1 MSCRK
6 ETLMDMTMS
15 HNENNKRRT
24 LKQLLMCFI
33 GVLLTLLLLGSFFLN
48 ISVTRE
54 YLQKQLQSHAQDAA
68 TSLGLSLSTVIDAR
82 DEVVAARMI
91 DVIFDSG
98 DYRQIVF
105 SDVNG
110 KALIVREQ
118 MLKIDKVPDWF
129 IQLINLETP
138 AQSSQVMSGWHQLG
152 SLEIASHPG
161 YAYVELW
168 RIMQT
173 QVLWFLVIAV
183 IGIILAQL
191 FISSILKP
199 LKQVERQAHDMSL
212 NKFAYKA
219 PMPQTRELARV
230 VFAMNDMGDKLGR
243 VFKEQLG
250 LIETL
255 RAKSFIDTL
264 TGLSNREGFDNRLKA
279 ELESQQR
286 VGQGCLLLI
295 QLSDLSE
302 INQEHGRALG
312 NELLTSVASVLT
324 AITKQN
330 ASSFAARRTG
340 VDFSLFLPRLISDA
354 VDDFAIKLLA
364 DLCALP
370 ILKQLL
376 RDDII
381 HLGLACVGQDDN
393 AQQVLSKA
401 DMALRQAQGQGV
413 SAWQRYA
420 NIESIDLYS
429 EVRQANEWHAILKQ
443 VLADRSVSLHTQP
456 VVEFQNKS
464 LLYYQVLARIDVDN
478 KLAVAGLFL
487 PMAER
492 FQLMVPFDQMV
503 IEKVLASLT
512 LTQDSVRYCV
522 TLSESSMADE
532 QFLSWLDQALA
543 PLNKD
548 VASKL
553 IFEVSEHALHSNEAA
568 LKRLSGLS
576 KKYGFKLSIDRFG
589 SSSVPFS
596 YLQRIGLDIIKLDH
610 GFIRDIQ
617 DNQSDQF
624 FLHSAVQIAHSQEI
638 QIMAVGVESEQEW
651 NILKDLGLDGA
662 MGYYLG
668 RPIANDVF

>member
-1 MSCRK
+1 
-6 ETLMDMTMS
+6 MS

-33 GVLLTLLLLGSFFLN
+33 GALLTLLLLGSFFLN
-48 ISVTRE
+48 ISITRE

-82 DEVVAARMI
+82 DQVVAARMI

-98 DYRQIVF
+98 DYRQVVF
-105 SDVNG
+105 NDVNG
-110 KALIVREQ
+110 EALITRQ
-118 MLKIDKVPDWF
+118 QTLKIDQVPDWF
-129 IQLINLETP
+129 VQMIDLETP
-138 AQSSQVMSGWHQLG
+138 AQTSQVMSGWNQLG
-152 SLEIASHPG
+152 SLKIASHPG

-173 QVLWFLVIAV
+173 QVLWFAV
-183 IGIILAQL
+183 ITIIGLILAQL

-199 LKQVERQAHDMSL
+199 LMQVEKQAHDMSL
-212 NKFAYKA
+212 NKFGYKA
-219 PMPQTRELARV
+219 PMPKTRELARV
-230 VFAMNDMGDKLGR
+230 ASAMNNMGDKLGR
-243 VFKEQLG
+243 VFKQQLD

-264 TGLSNREGFDNRLKA
+264 TGLSNREGFDSRLKA

-286 VGQGCLLLI
+286 TGQGCLLLI
-295 QLSDLSE
+295 QLSDFSK
-302 INQEHGRALG
+302 INQAHGRALG
-312 NELLTSVASVLT
+312 DELLTTVASVLA
-324 AITKQN
+324 AIIKQH
-330 ASSFAARRTG
+330 SGSFAARRSG
-340 VDFSLFLPRLISDA
+340 VDFSVFLPGLMSDA
-354 VDDFAIKLLA
+354 VDDFAVKLLPG
-364 DLCALP
+364 LNGLP

-376 RDDII
+376 RDDVI
-381 HLGLACVGQDDN
+381 HLGLACVESDDN
-393 AQQVLSKA
+393 AQQLLSKA
-401 DMALRQAQGQGV
+401 DMALRQAQTHSV

-420 NIESIDLYS
+420 NIESADLSS
-429 EVRQANEWHAILKQ
+429 EVHQANEWHTILKQ

-456 VVEFQNKS
+456 VVDFQNKS
-464 LLYYQVLARIDVDN
+464 LLYYQVLARIDVDD
-478 KLAVAGLFL
+478 KLVVAGLFL

-492 FQLMVPFDQMV
+492 FQLMIPFDRMV
-503 IEKVLASLT
+503 IEKVLQSLK
-512 LTQDSVRYCV
+512 LRQDGIAYCV

-532 QFLSWLDQALA
+532 QFLAWLNETLLSFKALA
-543 PLNKD
+543 GR
-548 VASKL
+548 L
-553 IFEVSEHALHSNEAA
+553 IFEVSEHTIHHNEDA
-568 LKRLSGLS
+568 LKYLCDLST
-576 KKYGFKLSIDRFG
+576 KYDFKLSVDRFG

-617 DNQSDQF
+617 NHQSDQF

-638 QIMAVGVESEQEW
+638 QVMAVGVESEQEW

-668 RPIANDVF
+668 RPTANDIF

>member
-1 MSCRK
+1 MP
-6 ETLMDMTMS
+6 

-24 LKQLLMCFI
+24 LEQLLMSFI
-33 GVLLTLLLLGSFFLN
+33 GALLTLLLLGSFFLN

-82 DEVVAARMI
+82 DEVAAARMI

-98 DYRQIVF
+98 DYRVVIF
-105 SDVNG
+105 NDLGG
-110 KALIVREQ
+110 KAIIVRQ
-118 MLKIDKVPDWF
+118 QALKIEKVPNWF
-129 IQLINLETP
+129 IRLIDLKTP
-138 AQSSQVMSGWHQLG
+138 TQQSQVMSGWNQLG

-161 YAYVELW
+161 YAYLELW
-168 RIMQT
+168 KVMQT
-173 QVLWFLVIAV
+173 QVVWFMVIAAL
-183 IGIILAQL
+183 GFLLAHA
-191 FISSILKP
+191 FITNILKP
-199 LKQVERQAHDMSL
+199 LKQVEKQAHEMSL
-212 NKFAYKA
+212 NKFGYKA
-219 PMPQTRELARV
+219 PMPKTRELARV
-230 VFAMNDMGDKLGR
+230 AFAMNDMGDKLGR
-243 VFKEQLG
+243 VFKQQLG

-286 VGQGCLLLI
+286 TGQGCLLLV
-295 QLSDLSE
+295 QLSDFSE

-312 NELLTSVASVLT
+312 DELLTEVASVLA
-324 AITKQN
+324 AITKQS
-330 ASSFAARRTG
+330 AGSFAARRSG
-340 VDFSLFLPRLISDA
+340 VDFSVFLPRLMSDS

-364 DLCALP
+364 DLNALP
-370 ILKQLL
+370 TLKQLL
-376 RDDII
+376 RDDVI
-381 HLGLACVGQDDN
+381 HLGLACVDRDDN

-401 DMALRQAQGQGV
+401 DMALRQAQGQDV
-413 SAWQRYA
+413 SAWQRYS
-420 NIESIDLYS
+420 NIESVDLSS
-429 EVRQANEWHAILKQ
+429 EVHQANEWHVILKQ

-456 VVEFQNKS
+456 VVEFQDKR
-464 LLYYQVLARIDVDN
+464 LLYYQVLARIDVDD

-503 IEKVLASLT
+503 IEKVLASLS
-512 LTQDSVRYCV
+512 LRQDNIAYCV

-532 QFLSWLDQALA
+532 QFLTWLNEALL
-543 PLNKD
+543 PLKEL
-548 VASKL
+548 AGRL
-553 IFEVSEHALHSNEAA
+553 IFEVSEHTIHYYEDA

-576 KKYGFKLSIDRFG
+576 KKYDFKLSVDRFG

-638 QIMAVGVESEQEW
+638 QVMAVGVESEQEW
-651 NILKDLGLDGA
+651 SILKDLGLDGA

-668 RPIANDVF
+668 RPTANDIF

>member
-1 MSCRK
+1 
-6 ETLMDMTMS
+6 MDITMS

-33 GVLLTLLLLGSFFLN
+33 GALLTLLLLGSFFLN
-48 ISVTRE
+48 ISITRE

-82 DEVVAARMI
+82 DQVVAARMI

-98 DYRQIVF
+98 DYRQVVF
-105 SDVNG
+105 NDVNG
-110 KALIVREQ
+110 EALITRQ
-118 MLKIDKVPDWF
+118 QTLKIDQVPDWF
-129 IQLINLETP
+129 VQMIDLETP
-138 AQSSQVMSGWHQLG
+138 AQTSQVMSGWNQLG
-152 SLEIASHPG
+152 SLKIASHPG

-173 QVLWFLVIAV
+173 QVLWFAV
-183 IGIILAQL
+183 ITIIGLILAQL

-199 LKQVERQAHDMSL
+199 LMQVEKQAHDMSL
-212 NKFAYKA
+212 NKFGYKA
-219 PMPQTRELARV
+219 PMPKTRELARV
-230 VFAMNDMGDKLGR
+230 ASAMNNMGDKLGR
-243 VFKEQLG
+243 VFKQQLD

-264 TGLSNREGFDNRLKA
+264 TGLSNREGFDSRLKA

-286 VGQGCLLLI
+286 TGQGCLLLI
-295 QLSDLSE
+295 QLSDFSK
-302 INQEHGRALG
+302 INQAHGRALG
-312 NELLTSVASVLT
+312 DELLTTVASVLA
-324 AITKQN
+324 AIIKQH
-330 ASSFAARRTG
+330 SGSFAARRSG
-340 VDFSLFLPRLISDA
+340 VDFSVFLPGLMSDA
-354 VDDFAIKLLA
+354 VDDFAVKLLPG
-364 DLCALP
+364 LNGLP

-376 RDDII
+376 RDDVI
-381 HLGLACVGQDDN
+381 HLGLACVESDDN
-393 AQQVLSKA
+393 AQQLLSKA
-401 DMALRQAQGQGV
+401 DMALRQAQTHSV

-420 NIESIDLYS
+420 NIESADLSS
-429 EVRQANEWHAILKQ
+429 EVHQANEWHTILKQ

-456 VVEFQNKS
+456 VVDFQNKS
-464 LLYYQVLARIDVDN
+464 LLYYQVLARIDVDD
-478 KLAVAGLFL
+478 KLVVAGLFL

-492 FQLMVPFDQMV
+492 FQLMIPFDRMV
-503 IEKVLASLT
+503 IEKVLQSLK
-512 LTQDSVRYCV
+512 LRQDGIAYCV

-532 QFLSWLDQALA
+532 QFLAWLNETLLSFKALA
-543 PLNKD
+543 GR
-548 VASKL
+548 L
-553 IFEVSEHALHSNEAA
+553 IFEVSEHTIHHNEDA
-568 LKRLSGLS
+568 LKYLCDLST
-576 KKYGFKLSIDRFG
+576 KYDFKLSVDRFG

-617 DNQSDQF
+617 NHQSDQF

-638 QIMAVGVESEQEW
+638 QVMAVGVESEQEW

-668 RPIANDVF
+668 RPTANDIF

>member
-1 MSCRK
+1 MP
-6 ETLMDMTMS
+6 

-24 LKQLLMCFI
+24 LEQLLMSFI

-82 DEVVAARMI
+82 DQVVAARMI

-98 DYRQIVF
+98 DYREVIF
-105 SDVNG
+105 NDLNG
-110 KALIVREQ
+110 KAVIVRQ
-118 MLKIDKVPDWF
+118 QGLKIEKVPNWF
-129 IQLINLETP
+129 IRFIDLKTP
-138 AQSSQVMSGWHQLG
+138 TQQSQVMSGWSQLG

-161 YAYVELW
+161 YAYIELW
-168 RIMQT
+168 KMMQT
-173 QVLWFLVIAV
+173 QFVWFMVIAML
-183 IGIILAQL
+183 GFLLAHT
-191 FISSILKP
+191 FITNVLKP
-199 LKQVERQAHDMSL
+199 LKQVEKQAHEMSL
-212 NKFAYKA
+212 NKFGYKA
-219 PMPQTRELARV
+219 PMPKTRELARV

-243 VFKEQLG
+243 VFKQQLE
-250 LIETL
+250 LIEAL

-264 TGLSNREGFDNRLKA
+264 TGLSNREGFDSRLKA

-286 VGQGCLLLI
+286 TGQGCLLLI
-295 QLSDLSE
+295 QLSDFNE
-302 INQEHGRALG
+302 INQKHGRALG
-312 NELLTSVASVLT
+312 DELLTKVASILA

-330 ASSFAARRTG
+330 AGSFAARRSG
-340 VDFSLFLPRLISDA
+340 VDFSVFLPSLMSDA
-354 VDDFAIKLLA
+354 VDDFAVKLLA
-364 DLCALP
+364 DLSALP

-376 RDDII
+376 RDDVI
-381 HLGLACVGQDDN
+381 HLGLACVNRDDS

-401 DMALRQAQGQGV
+401 DMALRQAQGYGV

-420 NIESIDLYS
+420 NIDSVDFSS
-429 EVRQANEWHAILKQ
+429 EVHQANEWHTILKQ

-456 VVEFQNKS
+456 VVEFQDKN

-492 FQLMVPFDQMV
+492 FQLMIPFDQMV
-503 IEKVLASLT
+503 IEKVLAALT
-512 LTQDSVRYCV
+512 VRRDSIAYCV

-532 QFLSWLDQALA
+532 KFLTWLDEALL
-543 PLNKD
+543 PLKGL
-548 VASKL
+548 AGRL
-553 IFEVSEHALHSNEAA
+553 IFEVSEHAIHYNEDA
-568 LKRLSGLS
+568 LKRLSSLS
-576 KKYGFKLSIDRFG
+576 TKYDFKLSVDRFG

-638 QIMAVGVESEQEW
+638 QVMAVGVESEQEW
-651 NILKDLGLDGA
+651 SMLKDLGLDGA

-668 RPIANDVF
+668 RPTANEIF

>member
-1 MSCRK
+1 
-6 ETLMDMTMS
+6 MDITMS

-33 GVLLTLLLLGSFFLN
+33 GALLTLLLLGSFFLN
-48 ISVTRE
+48 ISITRE

-82 DEVVAARMI
+82 DQVVAARMI

-98 DYRQIVF
+98 DYRQVVF
-105 SDVNG
+105 NDVNG
-110 KALIVREQ
+110 EALITRQ
-118 MLKIDKVPDWF
+118 QTLKIDQVPDWF
-129 IQLINLETP
+129 VQMIDLETP
-138 AQSSQVMSGWHQLG
+138 AQTSQVMSGWNQLG
-152 SLEIASHPG
+152 SLKIASHPG

-173 QVLWFLVIAV
+173 QVLWFAV
-183 IGIILAQL
+183 ITIIGLILAQL

-199 LKQVERQAHDMSL
+199 LMQVEKQAHDMSL
-212 NKFAYKA
+212 NKFGYKA
-219 PMPQTRELARV
+219 PMPKTRELARV
-230 VFAMNDMGDKLGR
+230 ASAMNNMGDKLGR
-243 VFKEQLG
+243 VFKQQLD

-264 TGLSNREGFDNRLKA
+264 TGLSNREGFDSRLKA

-286 VGQGCLLLI
+286 TGQGCLLLV
-295 QLSDLSE
+295 QLSDFSK
-302 INQEHGRALG
+302 INQAHGRALG
-312 NELLTSVASVLT
+312 DELLTTVASVLA
-324 AITKQN
+324 AIIKQH
-330 ASSFAARRTG
+330 SGSFAARRSG
-340 VDFSLFLPRLISDA
+340 VDFSVFLPGLMSDA
-354 VDDFAIKLLA
+354 VDDFAVKLLPG
-364 DLCALP
+364 LNGLP

-376 RDDII
+376 RDDVI
-381 HLGLACVGQDDN
+381 HLGLACVESDDN
-393 AQQVLSKA
+393 AQQLLSKA
-401 DMALRQAQGQGV
+401 DMALRQAQTHSV

-420 NIESIDLYS
+420 NIESADLSS
-429 EVRQANEWHAILKQ
+429 EVHQANEWHTILKQ

-456 VVEFQNKS
+456 VVDFQNKS
-464 LLYYQVLARIDVDN
+464 LLYYQVLARIDVDD
-478 KLAVAGLFL
+478 KLVVAGLFL

-492 FQLMVPFDQMV
+492 FQLMIPFDRMV
-503 IEKVLASLT
+503 IEKVLQSLK
-512 LTQDSVRYCV
+512 LRQDGIAYCV

-532 QFLSWLDQALA
+532 QFLAWLNETLLSFKALA
-543 PLNKD
+543 GR
-548 VASKL
+548 L
-553 IFEVSEHALHSNEAA
+553 IFEVSEHTIHHNEDA
-568 LKRLSGLS
+568 LKYLCDLST
-576 KKYGFKLSIDRFG
+576 KYDFKLSVDRFG

-617 DNQSDQF
+617 NHQSDQF

-638 QIMAVGVESEQEW
+638 QVMAVGVESEQEW

-668 RPIANDVF
+668 RPTANDIF

>member
-1 MSCRK
+1 
-6 ETLMDMTMS
+6 MDITMS

-33 GVLLTLLLLGSFFLN
+33 GALLTLLLLGSFFLN
-48 ISVTRE
+48 ISITRE

-82 DEVVAARMI
+82 DQVVAARMI

-98 DYRQIVF
+98 DYRQVVF
-105 SDVNG
+105 NDVNG
-110 KALIVREQ
+110 KTLINRQ
-118 MLKIDKVPDWF
+118 QALKIDRVPDWF
-129 IQLINLETP
+129 IQLIDLDTP
-138 AQSSQVMSGWHQLG
+138 AQTSQVMSGWAQLG
-152 SLEIASHPG
+152 TLEIASHPG
-161 YAYVELW
+161 YAYAELW

-173 QVLWFLVIAV
+173 QFLWFAVIAF

-212 NKFAYKA
+212 NKFGYKA
-219 PMPQTRELARV
+219 PMPKTRELARV
-230 VFAMNDMGDKLGR
+230 AFAMNDMGDKLGR
-243 VFKEQLG
+243 VFKQQIG

-286 VGQGCLLLI
+286 TGQGCLLLI
-295 QLSDLSE
+295 QLSDFSE

-312 NELLTSVASVLT
+312 NELLVSVAAVLA

-340 VDFSLFLPRLISDA
+340 VDFSLFLPGLMSDA
-354 VDDFAIKLLA
+354 VDDFSIKLLA
-364 DLCALP
+364 DLSALP

-376 RDDII
+376 RDDVI
-381 HLGLACVGQDDN
+381 HLGLACVDSDDI
-393 AQQVLSKA
+393 AQQLLSKA
-401 DMALRQAQGQGV
+401 DMALRQAQGRGV

-420 NIESIDLYS
+420 NIESVDLSS

-456 VVEFQNKS
+456 VVEFQDKR
-464 LLYYQVLARIDVDN
+464 LLYYQVLARIDIDD

-492 FQLMVPFDQMV
+492 FQLMIPFDQMV
-503 IEKVLASLT
+503 IEKVLGSLS
-512 LTQDSVRYCV
+512 LKQDGVVYCV
-522 TLSESSMADE
+522 TLSESSIADE
-532 QFLSWLDQALA
+532 QFLTWLDETLDPLKELA
-543 PLNKD
+543 GR
-548 VASKL
+548 L
-553 IFEVSEHALHSNEAA
+553 IFEVSEHAIHYHETG
-568 LKRLSGLS
+568 LKRLCSLS
-576 KKYGFKLSIDRFG
+576 NKHDFKLSVDRFG

-610 GFIRDIQ
+610 SFIRDIH

-638 QIMAVGVESEQEW
+638 QVIAVGVESEQEW
-651 NILKDLGLDGA
+651 HILKDLGLDGA

-668 RPIANDVF
+668 RPTANDIF

>member
-1 MSCRK
+1 
-6 ETLMDMTMS
+6 MS

-24 LKQLLMCFI
+24 LEQLLMSFI
-33 GVLLTLLLLGSFFLN
+33 GALLTLLLLGSFFLN

-82 DEVVAARMI
+82 DEVAAARMI

-98 DYRQIVF
+98 DYRKVIF
-105 SDVNG
+105 NDLGG
-110 KALIVREQ
+110 KAIIVRQ
-118 MLKIDKVPDWF
+118 QALKIEKVPNWF
-129 IQLINLETP
+129 IRLIDLKTP
-138 AQSSQVMSGWHQLG
+138 TQQSQVMSGWNQLG

-161 YAYVELW
+161 YAYIELW
-168 RIMQT
+168 KVMQT
-173 QVLWFLVIAV
+173 QVVWFMVIAAL
-183 IGIILAQL
+183 GFLLAHA
-191 FISSILKP
+191 FITNILKP
-199 LKQVERQAHDMSL
+199 LKQVEKQAHEMSL
-212 NKFAYKA
+212 NKFGYKA
-219 PMPQTRELARV
+219 PMPKTRELARV
-230 VFAMNDMGDKLGR
+230 AFAMNDMGDKLGR
-243 VFKEQLG
+243 VFKQQLG

-286 VGQGCLLLI
+286 TGQGCLLLV
-295 QLSDLSE
+295 QLSDFSE

-312 NELLTSVASVLT
+312 DELLTEVASVLA
-324 AITKQN
+324 AITKQS
-330 ASSFAARRTG
+330 AGSFAARRSG
-340 VDFSLFLPRLISDA
+340 VDFSVFLPRLMSDS

-364 DLCALP
+364 DLSALP
-370 ILKQLL
+370 TFKQLL
-376 RDDII
+376 RDDVI
-381 HLGLACVGQDDN
+381 HLGLASVGSDDN

-420 NIESIDLYS
+420 NIESVDLSS
-429 EVRQANEWHAILKQ
+429 EVHQANEWHTILKQ

-456 VVEFQNKS
+456 VVEFKDKN
-464 LLYYQVLARIDVDN
+464 LLYYQVLARIDVDD

-492 FQLMVPFDQMV
+492 FQLMIPFDQMV

-512 LTQDSVRYCV
+512 LKQDTTAYCV
-522 TLSESSMADE
+522 TLSESSMTDE
-532 QFLSWLDQALA
+532 QFLTWLDEALL
-543 PLNKD
+543 PLKD
-548 VASKL
+548 LAGRL
-553 IFEVSEHALHSNEAA
+553 IFEVSEHAIHYNEDA

-576 KKYGFKLSIDRFG
+576 KKYDFKLSIDRFG

-638 QIMAVGVESEQEW
+638 QVMAVGVESEQEW
-651 NILKDLGLDGA
+651 AILKDLGLDGA

-668 RPIANDVF
+668 RPTANDIF

>member
-1 MSCRK
+1 MNK
-6 ETLMDMTMS
+6 TMP

-24 LKQLLMCFI
+24 LEQLLMSFI
-33 GVLLTLLLLGSFFLN
+33 GALLTLLLLGSFFLN

-82 DEVVAARMI
+82 DEVAAARMI

-98 DYRQIVF
+98 DYRVVIF
-105 SDVNG
+105 NDLGG
-110 KALIVREQ
+110 KAIIVRQ
-118 MLKIDKVPDWF
+118 QALKIEKVPNWF
-129 IQLINLETP
+129 IRLIDLKTP
-138 AQSSQVMSGWHQLG
+138 TQQSQVMSGWNQLG

-161 YAYVELW
+161 YAYLELW
-168 RIMQT
+168 KVMQT
-173 QVLWFLVIAV
+173 QVVWFMVIAAL
-183 IGIILAQL
+183 GFLLAHA
-191 FISSILKP
+191 FITNILKP
-199 LKQVERQAHDMSL
+199 LKQVEKQAHEMSL
-212 NKFAYKA
+212 NKFGYKA
-219 PMPQTRELARV
+219 PMPKTRELARV
-230 VFAMNDMGDKLGR
+230 AFAMNDMGDKLGR
-243 VFKEQLG
+243 VFKQQLG

-286 VGQGCLLLI
+286 TGQGCLLLV
-295 QLSDLSE
+295 QLSDFSE

-312 NELLTSVASVLT
+312 DELLTEVASVLA
-324 AITKQN
+324 AITKQS
-330 ASSFAARRTG
+330 AGSFAARRSG
-340 VDFSLFLPRLISDA
+340 VDFSVFLPRLMSDS

-364 DLCALP
+364 DLNALP
-370 ILKQLL
+370 TLKQLL
-376 RDDII
+376 RDDVI
-381 HLGLACVGQDDN
+381 HLGLACVDRDDN

-401 DMALRQAQGQGV
+401 DMALRQAQGQDV
-413 SAWQRYA
+413 SAWQRYS
-420 NIESIDLYS
+420 NIESVDLSS
-429 EVRQANEWHAILKQ
+429 EVHQANEWHVILKQ

-456 VVEFQNKS
+456 VVEFQDKR
-464 LLYYQVLARIDVDN
+464 LLYYQVLARIDVDD

-503 IEKVLASLT
+503 IEKVLASLS
-512 LTQDSVRYCV
+512 LRQDNIAYCV

-532 QFLSWLDQALA
+532 QFLTWLNEALL
-543 PLNKD
+543 PLKEL
-548 VASKL
+548 AGRL
-553 IFEVSEHALHSNEAA
+553 IFEVSEHTIHYYEDA

-576 KKYGFKLSIDRFG
+576 KKYDFKLSVDRFG

-638 QIMAVGVESEQEW
+638 QVMAVGVESEQEW
-651 NILKDLGLDGA
+651 SILKDLGLDGA

-668 RPIANDVF
+668 RPTANDIF